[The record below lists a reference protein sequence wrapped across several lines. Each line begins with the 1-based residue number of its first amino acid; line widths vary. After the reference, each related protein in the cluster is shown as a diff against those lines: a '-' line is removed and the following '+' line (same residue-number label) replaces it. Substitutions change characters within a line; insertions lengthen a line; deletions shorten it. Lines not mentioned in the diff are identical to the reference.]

1 MIEITTFRLGVEV
14 DEADFLEADRL
25 VQTRFSPRRPG
36 FLRRTTARGEDGSW
50 LVLVLWGSA
59 DAAAA
64 AAEAAATDPW
74 TTALSGLLDPASVR
88 VQRYAELD

>member
-1 MIEITTFRLGVEV
+1 MIEITTFRLGAAV

-59 DAAAA
+59 DHATA
-64 AAEAAATDPW
+64 AAEAATTDPW
-74 TTALSGLLDPASVR
+74 TTALAALVDPASVR
-88 VQRYAELD
+88 VARYTELD

>member
-1 MIEITTFRLGVEV
+1 MIEITTFRLGAEV

-36 FLRRTTARGEDGSW
+36 FLRRTTARGEDGDW

-59 DAAAA
+59 ADAAA
-64 AAEAAATDPW
+64 AAEAATTDRW
-74 TTALSGLLDPASVR
+74 TTALTALVDPGSVTVR
-88 VQRYAELD
+88 RYTELD

>member
-1 MIEITTFRLGVEV
+1 MIEISTFRLGAGV

-25 VQTRFSPRRPG
+25 VQTRFAPRRPG

-59 DAAAA
+59 ADATA
-64 AAEAAATDPW
+64 AAEAASSDPW
-74 TTALSGLLDPASVR
+74 VSALVALLDPGSVLVR
-88 VQRYAELD
+88 RYTELG